1 MSKVINTIIL
11 TASVITAITGIGA
24 FIIKTYK
31 FFRNLEEKYDSMNDT
46 LRKNTIYILKIAI
59 MSEEMPLV
67 DRIHAGE
74 QYIAMGGNGMVK
86 KKLNQLIEEYE
97 DREKNHRL

>member
-1 MSKVINTIIL
+1 MQLV
-11 TASVITAITGIGA
+11 
-24 FIIKTYK
+24 
-31 FFRNLEEKYDSMNDT
+31 
-46 LRKNTIYILKIAI
+46 KIAI
-59 MSEEMPLV
+59 MSEEMPLI

-97 DREKNHRL
+97 EREKNHKL

>member
-1 MSKVINTIIL
+1 MINTILL
-11 TASVITAITGIGA
+11 TASVITAIMGIGA
-24 FIIKTYK
+24 FLYKTYS
-31 FFRNLEEKYDSMNDT
+31 FFRNLEDKYDEMNDT
-46 LRKNTIYILKIAI
+46 IKQNTIYILKIAI

-74 QYIAMGGNGMVK
+74 AYIAAGGNGMVK

-97 DREKNHRL
+97 EREKNHKL

>member
-1 MSKVINTIIL
+1 MVNTILI
-11 TASVITAITGIGA
+11 TASVITAVTGIGA
-24 FIIKTYK
+24 FLYKTYS
-31 FFRNLEEKYDSMNDT
+31 FFRGLEEKYDSMNDT
-46 LRKNTIYILKIAI
+46 IKQNTIYILKIAI

-74 QYIAMGGNGMVK
+74 AYIQMGGNGMVK

-97 DREKNHRL
+97 DREKNHKL

>member
-1 MSKVINTIIL
+1 MNKTI
-11 TASVITAITGIGA
+11 
-24 FIIKTYK
+24 KQ
-31 FFRNLEEKYDSMNDT
+31 
-46 LRKNTIYILKIAI
+46 NTIYILKIAI

-74 QYIAMGGNGMVK
+74 AYIQMGGNGMVK

-97 DREKNHRL
+97 DRERNHKL

>member
-1 MSKVINTIIL
+1 MINTILI
-11 TASVITAITGIGA
+11 TASVITALTGIGA
-24 FIIKTYK
+24 FIMKAYK
-31 FFRNLEEKYDSMNDT
+31 FFRGLEDKYDSMNET
-46 LRKNTIYILKIAI
+46 LNKNTIYILKIAI

-74 QYIAMGGNGMVK
+74 AYIQLGGNGMVK

-97 DREKNHRL
+97 DREKNHKL

>member
-1 MSKVINTIIL
+1 MINTIIL

-24 FIIKTYK
+24 FIMKTYK
-31 FFRNLEEKYDSMNDT
+31 FFRNLEDKYDAMNDT
-46 LRKNTIYILKIAI
+46 IKQNTIYILKIAI

-74 QYIAMGGNGMVK
+74 AYIAMGGNGMVK
-86 KKLNQLIEEYE
+86 KKLNQLINEYE
-97 DREKNHRL
+97 EREKNHKL

>member
-1 MSKVINTIIL
+1 MIDNVLLIASIL
-11 TASVITAITGIGA
+11 TALTGIGA
-24 FIIKTYK
+24 FLYKLYSFIRKIEENYDQMNKTLK
-31 FFRNLEEKYDSMNDT
+31 Q
-46 LRKNTIYILKIAI
+46 NTIYILKIAI

-86 KKLNQLIEEYE
+86 KKLNQLMEEYE
-97 DREKNHRL
+97 SREKNHTL

>member
-1 MSKVINTIIL
+1 MVENVLLIASLIGAL
-11 TASVITAITGIGA
+11 TAIGA
-24 FIIKTYK
+24 FLYK
-31 FFRNLEEKYDSMNDT
+31 MYSFFRKIEENYEQMN
-46 LRKNTIYILKIAI
+46 KAIKQNTIYILKIAI

-74 QYIAMGGNGMVK
+74 SYLAMGGNGMVK

-97 DREKNHRL
+97 EREHNHKL

>member
-1 MSKVINTIIL
+1 MINSVLLIASIL
-11 TASVITAITGIGA
+11 TALTGIGA
-24 FIIKTYK
+24 FLYKTYS
-31 FFRNLEEKYDSMNDT
+31 FFRNIEDKYDQMNKT
-46 LRKNTIYILKIAI
+46 IKQNTIYILKIAI
-59 MSEEMPLV
+59 MSDEMPLI

-97 DREKNHRL
+97 EREKNHKL